1 VIKLKNLTVK
11 TALMWIFI
19 VLGVFSFFVEGIT
32 PLQMLP
38 LLMFIVFSILH
49 LYASKDLRIGII
61 VLSII
66 MFLVNLNLFSVVDMV
81 LWGIATVV
89 YINKES

>member
-1 VIKLKNLTVK
+1 
-11 TALMWIFI
+11 MWIFI

-66 MFLVNLNLFSVVDMV
+66 MFLVNLSLFSVVDMV

-89 YINKES
+89 YIN